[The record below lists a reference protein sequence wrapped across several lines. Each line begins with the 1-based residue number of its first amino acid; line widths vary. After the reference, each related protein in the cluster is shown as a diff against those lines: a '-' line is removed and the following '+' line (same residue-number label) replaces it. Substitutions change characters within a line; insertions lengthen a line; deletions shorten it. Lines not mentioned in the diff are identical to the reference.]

1 MRVSDR
7 SKRRARALQLLYTM
21 EVVGQD
27 DQHAASRGLA
37 RLTGPEP
44 QVHDESRALVDGVL
58 AHQDAIDQLASR
70 AAEHWRFDRIAS
82 VERNILRIGIHELMV
97 GVVPPKVVLDEAI
110 WLAHRFA
117 GAKAPGFINGVL
129 DRVAR
134 DLGRL

>member
-1 MRVSDR
+1 MLRTE
-7 SKRRARALQLLYTM
+7 SKRRARALQLLYTL
-21 EVVGQD
+21 ETVGD
-27 DQHAASRGLA
+27 GDQAAASSGLA

-44 QVHDESRALVDGVL
+44 ELHEEAVHLVE
-58 AHQDAIDQLASR
+58 AIILQRETIDRHASR
-70 AAEHWRFDRIAS
+70 AAEHWRLDRIAS
-82 VERNILRIGIHELMV
+82 VERNILRLGIHELML

-117 GAKAPGFINGVL
+117 GPKAPAFINGVL

>member
-1 MRVSDR
+1 MRVSAR
-7 SKRRARALQLLYTM
+7 SKRRARALQLLYTLDIIGH
-21 EVVGQD
+21 ED
-27 DQHAASRGLA
+27 PHAASSGLA

-58 AHQDAIDQLASR
+58 AHQAAIDRLASQ

-117 GAKAPGFINGVL
+117 GAKAPAFINGVL

>member
-1 MRVSDR
+1 MRLSDR
-7 SKRRARALQLLYTM
+7 TKRRARALQLLYAL
-21 EVVGQD
+21 ELLGERDV
-27 DQHAASRGLA
+27 HAASSGLA

-44 QVHDESRALVDGVL
+44 MVHDEAIALVDGVL
-58 AHQDAIDQLASR
+58 AHRDAIDRLASA

-82 VERNILRIGIHELMV
+82 VERNLLRLSIHELMV
-97 GVVPPKVVLDEAI
+97 GVVPPKVVIDEAI